1 MNVTVKRDEKQEQ
14 GHYVTGLQAA
24 NHVLYELVEACEFLP
39 LEKGFEAGDLV
50 LLGWSERRCGDS
62 YRPAVFFWQ
71 SGSDSYTFS
80 ATLGARDLEKLKLR
94 KAPPTVSVTLSG
106 ERAPQAATPKASPD
120 GLSLTDVRGLID
132 ILTKVEIALPDY
144 SEASALVRRL
154 REIEVNGI
162 KGSRAR
168 AVAGAGPEASSD
180 AGA

>member
-14 GHYVTGLQAA
+14 GRYVTGLQAA
-24 NHVLYELVEACEFLP
+24 DHVLYELVEVYKSLP
-39 LEKGFEAGDLV
+39 HHLDPGDLV
-50 LLGWSERRCGDS
+50 LLGWSERRCSDS

-71 SGSDSYTFS
+71 SGSDFYMLSTTLS
-80 ATLGARDLEKLKLR
+80 ACNLEKLKLW

-120 GLSLTDVRGLID
+120 GLSLTDVRGLIE
-132 ILTKVEIALPDY
+132 ILTKVEIALPDC
-144 SEASALVRRL
+144 SEASALLRRL
-154 REIEVNGI
+154 REVEVNGI